1 MNPAQ
6 ASSPTIVSAALAS
19 ALALALATAASADPV
34 GEAFVVEQYA
44 YAPSAAWGNGTYL
57 AEFTLADDAAV
68 RRLGASGVSGST
80 SPVLRGGRGDRL
92 QHEPRRVARGG
103 QRPQLCARHRHRRGR
118 HARRARH
125 ARHGPRGRVA
135 VGAQGGLHG
144 WAVPRE
150 LAARA
155 RPRSL
160 RGRRGAARAAGQPAG
175 GTIGVSDSTLVSS
188 YGDST
193 DVVKGPSGG
202 FLVLWTI
209 VRDDET
215 EDVVGQRISSSGAEI
230 GTDDFRV
237 SFHTNLVGRAENS
250 QPAAAWNSARSEW
263 MVVYTDRYEIF
274 GQRLS
279 SSGSRIRGPIRL
291 SQVGPDGDTRYVAW
305 GADVAYSTRAREY
318 LVVWIGTTELGEE
331 DNTDRPRAA
340 RAAQA
345 GSGARTTSRSACPT
359 APSSSAARAWRS
371 TPTSPSTW
379 SSGTSSRTR
388 RRPGGALSGRPRR
401 SYPSAGRSRREAP
414 AASDGARLSGTSR
427 VSASSSSSTL
437 RGGASGNP
445 AAR

>member
-1 MNPAQ
+1 MNPRR
-6 ASSPTIVSAALAS
+6 PTSFAHRIVSAALAS

-44 YAPSAAWGNGTYL
+44 HAPSAAWGNGTYL

-80 SPVLRGGRGDRL
+80 SPVLPGEDGEIAFNTSRDEWLVVASDRSSVRATVIAADGTPGEPVTLATAPEDESLWEPKVAYTGGQYLVSWRRERDRGPSAVV
-92 QHEPRRVARGG
+92 EARRVN
-103 QRPQLCARHRHRRGR
+103 
-118 HARRARH
+118 
-125 ARHGPRGRVA
+125 
-135 VGAQGGLHG
+135 
-144 WAVPRE
+144 
-150 LAARA
+150 
-155 RPRSL
+155 S
-160 RGRRGAARAAGQPAG
+160 AGQPAG

-291 SQVGPDGDTRYVAW
+291 SQVGPDGDARYVAW

-331 DNTDRPRAA
+331 DNTDRVFG
-340 RAAQA
+340 QHV
-345 GSGARTTSRSACPT
+345 
-359 APSSSAARAWRS
+359 
-371 TPTSPSTW
+371 
-379 SSGTSSRTR
+379 SGT
-388 RRPGGALSGRPRR
+388 GGQRGTNDFPLSVPYG
-401 SYPSAGRSRREAP
+401 SEFLG
-414 AASDGARLSGTSR
+414 GTSVAQHADQPEYMVLWHFFENETQARR
-427 VSASSSSSTL
+427 VVA
-437 RGGASGNP
+437 P
-445 AAR
+445 